1 MLSAG
6 RRACDTQKRI
16 FIMKRYSLRLSAALT
31 GLALIPGLGAS
42 QTLAQTPGKPLDE
55 AVVSTLHD
63 CQARFS
69 QCRTTTQNAAGIL
82 VFPSVVKADLI
93 IGGSGG
99 KGALIENGKITG
111 YYSLGSASAGLQ
123 AGVQNASQVYVFK
136 TQSALN
142 ELKQSQDWNVGAT
155 SNVTLM
161 AADANARASTASVYA
176 FVFDAKGLHAG
187 LSLDVF
193 DVWKTGGARPANG

>member
-1 MLSAG
+1 
-6 RRACDTQKRI
+6 
-16 FIMKRYSLRLSAALT
+16 MKRDMLRLCAALT
-31 GLALIPGLGAS
+31 SLTLLSGFGAA
-42 QTLAQTPGKPLDE
+42 QALAQTPGQPLNE
-55 AVVSTLHD
+55 AVISTLHD

-69 QCRTTTQNAAGIL
+69 QCRTTTQNAAGVL

-99 KGALIENGKITG
+99 KGALIEHGKITG
-111 YYSLGSASAGLQ
+111 YYSLGAASAGLQ

-161 AADANARASTASVYA
+161 AADANARSSTASIYA
-176 FVFDAKGLHAG
+176 FVFDTKGLHAG

-193 DVWKTGGARPANG
+193 DIWKTGGARPANG